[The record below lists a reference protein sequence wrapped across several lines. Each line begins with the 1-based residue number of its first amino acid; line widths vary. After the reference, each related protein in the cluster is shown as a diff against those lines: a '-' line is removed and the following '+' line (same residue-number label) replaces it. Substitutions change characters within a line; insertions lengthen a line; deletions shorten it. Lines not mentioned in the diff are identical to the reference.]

1 MNELGNNEKKRV
13 TIYSVAH
20 EAGVSLATVSR
31 VINDSDVVKE
41 ETRKKVQEA
50 IIKLGYK
57 PNAVAQGLALKK
69 TTTIA
74 LIVPDG
80 SFNYIDKVINGI
92 LDTAKIYKY
101 NVTLHTATPGINEM
115 HEIIDNIIKSRADGI
130 ILYNDAFS
138 HKEMETVN
146 NFQIPMVYLGNK
158 ASGETTCSVYVDYA
172 ELAYGLV
179 SRYLKKGIDDIV
191 IIDDRKNP
199 VSIDQLVEGTSRA
212 FNENGKT
219 FDGFVKIPDNYHT
232 SYDFLSGYFSA
243 HKHKLII
250 TYRDSQAIAV
260 LNTCTEKNIRIPD
273 ETEIVCVKDSRY
285 TEMFR
290 PKISSFVVP
299 SYDSG
304 ALAMRLMTK
313 MLSGDTVSERE
324 IKLNCVYKPKGTTK

>member
-1 MNELGNNEKKRV
+1 MSNVGNNEKKRV

-41 ETRKKVQEA
+41 ETRKRVQDA
-50 IIKLGYK
+50 IVKLGYK

-138 HKEMETVN
+138 VNDLETVN
-146 NFQIPMVYLGNK
+146 SFQIPMVYLGNK
-158 ASGETTCSVYVDYA
+158 YSGEMACSVYVDYA
-172 ELAYGLV
+172 EVACDFVGK
-179 SRYLKKGIDDIV
+179 YLDKGIDDIV
-191 IIDDRKNP
+191 VVDDRKNP
-199 VSIDQLVEGTSRA
+199 ASIEQLVSGTKKA
-212 FNENGKT
+212 FEQHGKS
-219 FDGFVKIPDNYHT
+219 FDGLLRIPDRYHS
-232 SYDFLSGYFSA
+232 SYDFLSDYFA
-243 HKHKLII
+243 TNKHKLVI

-260 LNTCTEKNIRIPD
+260 LNACTEKGISIPE
-273 ETEIVCVKDSRY
+273 ETEIVCIKDSRY
-285 TEMFR
+285 TEMVR
-290 PKISSFVVP
+290 PKISSFIVP

-304 ALAMRLMTK
+304 ALAMRIMTK
-313 MLSGDTVSERE
+313 MLSNDDITDRE
-324 IKLNCVYKPKGTTK
+324 FKLSCIYKAKDTTK